1 MATKKKTRKPTARKA
16 STKTPKKS
24 SRTAGKARRTRPA
37 ARQRKRAGA
46 AAKASGNASK
56 GLSLSSATPG
66 FTVGDIQKSIE
77 FYRDVLGFEV
87 KERWE
92 HDGVL
97 GGAEMRAGRVS
108 LYLGQDD
115 WKKGRD
121 RVKGVGFRIYCETTQ
136 NLDEIVARIKARG
149 GTLLEELESRPWGS
163 RDFAVADPD
172 GFKITISSPIR

>member
-1 MATKKKTRKPTARKA
+1 MAKKKPGRATARKA
-16 STKTPKKS
+16 IKRGA
-24 SRTAGKARRTRPA
+24 RTAGRKAGVKAKARVATRRTRA
-37 ARQRKRAGA
+37 AGA
-46 AAKASGNASK
+46 ARAARKVTSG
-56 GLSLSSATPG
+56 LRLSSTTPG
-66 FTVGDIQKSIE
+66 FTVNDIQKSID

-87 KERWE
+87 KELWK

-97 GGAEMRAGRVS
+97 GGAEMKAGRVS

-136 NLDEIVARIKARG
+136 DLDAIVARIEAHG
-149 GTLLEELESRPWGS
+149 GTLAEALESRPWGS
-163 RDFAVADPD
+163 RDFAVVDPD

>member
-1 MATKKKTRKPTARKA
+1 MATKRTTGKA
-16 STKTPKKS
+16 
-24 SRTAGKARRTRPA
+24 TAGRAVKKGA
-37 ARQRKRAGA
+37 RKRAGTTKGKA
-46 AAKASGNASK
+46 RAVASLQKRAGSVAKTASRASK
-56 GLSLSSATPG
+56 GLSLSSTTPG
-66 FTVGDIQKSIE
+66 FTVGDIQKSVE

-97 GGAEMRAGRVS
+97 RGAEMRAGRVS

-115 WKKGRD
+115 WMKGRN

-136 NLDEIVARIKARG
+136 DLGSIVARIKAHG
-149 GTLLEELESRPWGS
+149 GALAEELESRPWGS
-163 RDFAVADPD
+163 RDFAVTDPD

>member
-1 MATKKKTRKPTARKA
+1 MATKKKTGKTTARKA
-16 STKTPKKS
+16 AKMSAREAAGRTK
-24 SRTAGKARRTRPA
+24 AKARGTAARLKRAGGAARA
-37 ARQRKRAGA
+37 ARQQVA
-46 AAKASGNASK
+46 A
-56 GLSLSSATPG
+56 GLSLRAATPG
-66 FTVGDIQKSIE
+66 FTVNDIHKSIA

-97 GGAEMRAGRVS
+97 GGAEMKAGRVS

-121 RVKGVGFRIYCETTQ
+121 RVKGVGFRIYCETAQ
-136 NLDEIVARIKARG
+136 DLDPIVARIKARG

>member
-1 MATKKKTRKPTARKA
+1 MATKRKTGKATARRAATRSARKPARKA
-16 STKTPKKS
+16 
-24 SRTAGKARRTRPA
+24 AAKARGAA
-37 ARQRKRAGA
+37 ARRKRAGGA
-46 AAKASGNASK
+46 ARAARKATS
-56 GLSLSSATPG
+56 GLSLNSTTPG
-66 FTVGDIQKSIE
+66 FTVNDIQKSIE

-87 KERWE
+87 KELWK

-97 GGAEMRAGRVS
+97 GGAEMTAGRMN

-136 NLDEIVARIKARG
+136 DLDAIVAWIKAHG
-149 GTLLEELESRPWGS
+149 GMLAEELESRPWGS
-163 RDFAVADPD
+163 RDFAVTDPD

>member
-1 MATKKKTRKPTARKA
+1 MATKKKTGKATARRA
-16 STKTPKKS
+16 VTKG
-24 SRTAGKARRTRPA
+24 A
-37 ARQRKRAGA
+37 RKRAGTTRGKA
-46 AAKASGNASK
+46 RAVASRQARAGSAAKSASK
-56 GLSLSSATPG
+56 ASQGLSLSSTTPG

-77 FYRDVLGFEV
+77 FYRDVLGFEL

-97 GGAEMRAGRVS
+97 GGAEMKAGRVS

-115 WKKGRD
+115 WMKGRN

-136 NLDEIVARIKARG
+136 DLDAIVARIKAHG
-149 GTLLEELESRPWGS
+149 GTLAEEVQNRPWGS
-163 RDFAVADPD
+163 RDFAVTDPD

>member
-1 MATKKKTRKPTARKA
+1 MATKRKTGKATARKA
-16 STKTPKKS
+16 VKRSA
-24 SRTAGKARRTRPA
+24 RTAGTRSRVRARVATR
-37 ARQRKRAGA
+37 RKRAAG
-46 AAKASGNASK
+46 AAKAGKLVS

-66 FTVGDIQKSIE
+66 FTVNDINRSIE

-87 KERWE
+87 KELWK

-97 GGAEMRAGRVS
+97 GGAEMKAGRVS

-121 RVKGVGFRIYCETTQ
+121 RVKGVGFRTYCETAQ
-136 NLDEIVARIKARG
+136 DLDALVARIKAKG
-149 GTLLEELESRPWGS
+149 GTLIEELESRPWGS

>member
-1 MATKKKTRKPTARKA
+1 MATKRKTGKTTARKA
-16 STKTPKKS
+16 VKKGVRKAAGRTK
-24 SRTAGKARRTRPA
+24 AKARGTA
-37 ARQRKRAGA
+37 ARLKRAGGTARA
-46 AAKASGNASK
+46 ARKATS
-56 GLSLSSATPG
+56 GLSLRSTTPG
-66 FTVGDIQKSIE
+66 FTVNDIQKSIE

-87 KERWE
+87 MELWK

-97 GGAEMRAGRVS
+97 GGAEMKAGRVS

-121 RVKGVGFRIYCETTQ
+121 RVKGVGFRIYCETAQ
-136 NLDEIVARIKARG
+136 DLAPIVARIKARG

-163 RDFAVADPD
+163 RDFAMADPD